1 MKDTEFGYNAAKEFN
16 ELGGSEFH
24 MSEDAPKAL
33 KVPEISVD
41 AAKKEKER
49 KLFIRRAAVRVAAA
63 MLTVVLAADSFG
75 MDILGIKENVQPVP
89 SEPAQSIDVGQA
101 EPEPSVVPAVTEP
114 VSDEPDEPEEPA
126 ASDGPVIYELAPEY
140 MNFLA
145 NLYQACKT
153 EDESNVGI
161 LLQEVPEG
169 FPEMTVYYDGERAM
183 DRMVEGTPTM
193 KYSWKT
199 YEDKESSI
207 PYEASDS
214 RVGFYFKGKVEEGSR
229 VVLGHFIDQT
239 DYWLEEPSYH
249 SYEGFASFH
258 SIEGIKSQDTFKA
271 TGFATTIEYEK
282 VNSYNDST
290 VIVSSSGTYVLD
302 NGEGYLEDGDMMI
315 MWSWPMND
323 DRGSV
328 SVSVADGR
336 ILDTDKFEI
345 KETSVRYIRVKGSQL
360 DRWTDSETDPFYHS
374 IYQEI
379 YYLTDIFDELYAEW
393 KAER

>member
-63 MLTVVLAADSFG
+63 ILTVVLVADSFG
-75 MDILGIKENVQPVP
+75 MDILGSIENVQPVP

-126 ASDGPVIYELAPEY
+126 ASDGPVIYDLTPEQ

-145 NLYQACKT
+145 NLYQSCKT

-207 PYEASDS
+207 P
-214 RVGFYFKGKVEEGSR
+214 
-229 VVLGHFIDQT
+229 
-239 DYWLEEPSYH
+239 
-249 SYEGFASFH
+249 
-258 SIEGIKSQDTFKA
+258 
-271 TGFATTIEYEK
+271 
-282 VNSYNDST
+282 
-290 VIVSSSGTYVLD
+290 
-302 NGEGYLEDGDMMI
+302 
-315 MWSWPMND
+315 
-323 DRGSV
+323 
-328 SVSVADGR
+328 
-336 ILDTDKFEI
+336 
-345 KETSVRYIRVKGSQL
+345 
-360 DRWTDSETDPFYHS
+360 
-374 IYQEI
+374 
-379 YYLTDIFDELYAEW
+379 
-393 KAER
+393 

>member
-1 MKDTEFGYNAAKEFN
+1 
-16 ELGGSEFH
+16 
-24 MSEDAPKAL
+24 MSEDASKRDR
-33 KVPEISVD
+33 VH
-41 AAKKEKER
+41 
-49 KLFIRRAAVRVAAA
+49 KLFTRRAAAGIAAA
-63 MLTVVLAADSFG
+63 MLAVVLVADSFG
-75 MDILGIKENVQPVP
+75 MDILGGMEGVQPVP
-89 SEPAQSIDVGQA
+89 A
-101 EPEPSVVPAVTEP
+101 EPVQNAEPSIQEQLPPDDNASAVVVPDV
-114 VSDEPDEPEEPA
+114 PDEPELDDE
-126 ASDGPVIYELAPEY
+126 GPVIYDLTPEQ

-145 NLYQACKT
+145 KLYQACKT

-169 FPEMTVYYDGERAM
+169 FPKMIVYYDGERAM
-183 DRMVEGTPTM
+183 DRMVAGTPTM
-193 KYSWKT
+193 KYSWTT
-199 YEDKESSI
+199 YEDKDSSV
-207 PYEASDS
+207 PFKASDS

-229 VVLGHFIDQT
+229 VVLGYFIDQT

-249 SYEGFASFH
+249 SYESFASFH
-258 SIEGIKSQDTFKA
+258 SIDGINDQDTFTA

-290 VIVSSSGTYVLD
+290 VIVSSSGTYVID

-315 MWSWPMND
+315 MWSWPMYD

-328 SVSVADGR
+328 SVSVAGGS
-336 ILDTDKFEI
+336 ILDKDKFEI
-345 KETSVRYIRVKGSQL
+345 EESSVRYIRVKGSKL